1 MARKALIE
9 KNKKRMQQVALNET
23 KRNELRKLSKKGDK
37 EAQIKLGRMSRDTS
51 YVRVRNRDNID
62 GRPRGYMRR
71 FGLSRINFRKLAH
84 EGKIPGVKKASW

>member
-9 KNKKRMQQVALNET
+9 KNKKRKKQVILNKV
-23 KRNELRKLSKKGDK
+23 KRTELRKLSKKGDH
-37 EAQIKLGRMSRDTS
+37 EAQIKLARMSRDAS
-51 YVRVRNRDNID
+51 YVRVRNRDSFD

-71 FGLSRINFRKLAH
+71 FGVSRINFRNLAH